1 MNANVIHQKERKKR
15 KQQQKDPWEKKK
27 GITHFLLFSFPPHK
41 VSVLSSEKFTSLL
54 EIAEIGLQL
63 VKMPRICTLLCDLKQ
78 K

>member
-1 MNANVIHQKERKKR
+1 MLSLRKK
-15 KQQQKDPWEKKK
+15 EKKRQERNQEQK
-27 GITHFLLFSFPPHK
+27 KTWKKKIIHFLLFSFPPHK

>member
-1 MNANVIHQKERKKR
+1 MNANIIPQKEREERKER
-15 KQQQKDPWEKKK
+15 KQQQKNPRKK
-27 GITHFLLFSFPPHK
+27 IIHFLLFSFPPHK

>member
-1 MNANVIHQKERKKR
+1 MSASIIHQEEGEKRKEREQEQNPRKK
-15 KQQQKDPWEKKK
+15 
-27 GITHFLLFSFPPHK
+27 IIHFLLFSFPPHK

>member
-1 MNANVIHQKERKKR
+1 MI
-15 KQQQKDPWEKKK
+15 
-27 GITHFLLFSFPPHK
+27 HFLLFSFLPHK